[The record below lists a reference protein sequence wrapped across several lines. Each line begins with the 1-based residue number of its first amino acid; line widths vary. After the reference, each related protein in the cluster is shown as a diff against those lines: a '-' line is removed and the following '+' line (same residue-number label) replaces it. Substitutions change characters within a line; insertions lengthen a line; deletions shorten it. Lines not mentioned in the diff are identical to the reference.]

1 MKGQVSHLFMKTL
14 FEFGDILHSP
24 IEAFYCNTENFGL
37 PVESHWH
44 YFVEILYMQKNTVT
58 VNCNDIS
65 YQLTPGQV
73 ILLPPQAMHSIY
85 SENNDFFQYAC
96 VKFNLNRIPLIGS
109 YFPNLN
115 YAFHQVLKA
124 ECPPIIFT
132 TEELNALDL
141 TELFATIIKESQEK
155 RYGYNAYI
163 YSLLSMLIL
172 KILRNWHDRGIHF
185 ESKSISEN
193 EELNIHDVLVYIDE
207 HSQENINVEELA
219 HHYHMSYSYFAK
231 LFHKHYGQSC
241 KQYIEFVRLN
251 KVENLLLF
259 TDYDLNYI
267 ANETGFADCSH
278 LIRTFKKHYQIT
290 PKQFRLQHESTTPFS
305 S

>member
-1 MKGQVSHLFMKTL
+1 MITLTMKTL

-24 IEAFYCNTENFGL
+24 IETFYCSSDTFRL
-37 PVESHWH
+37 PMEAHWH
-44 YFVEILYMQKNTVT
+44 YFVEIIYMQEGSVMTT
-58 VNCNDIS
+58 CNDTT
-65 YQLTPGQV
+65 YRLTKGQV
-73 ILLPPQAMHSIY
+73 ILLPPQAMHSFY
-85 SENNDFFQYAC
+85 SDDGNAFRYAG
-96 VKFNLNRIPLIGS
+96 VKFNLNRILLSGS
-109 YFPNLN
+109 YLPNLN
-115 YAFHQVLKA
+115 YAFHQVVKMD
-124 ECPPIIFT
+124 CPPIVF
-132 TEELNALDL
+132 TEEDL
-141 TELFATIIKESQEK
+141 PDFNLEAFFDTVVIETQEK

-163 YSLLSMLIL
+163 YSLFSTF
-172 KILRNWHDRGIHF
+172 ILRILRIWHDRGICF

-193 EELNIHDVLVYIDE
+193 EELNIHDVLIYIDE
-207 HSQENINVEELA
+207 HSQENINVEDLA

-231 LFHKHYGQSC
+231 LFRKHYGQSC
-241 KQYIEFVRLN
+241 KQYIEFVRLS

-290 PKQFRLQHESTTPFS
+290 PKQFRLQHESATTVS